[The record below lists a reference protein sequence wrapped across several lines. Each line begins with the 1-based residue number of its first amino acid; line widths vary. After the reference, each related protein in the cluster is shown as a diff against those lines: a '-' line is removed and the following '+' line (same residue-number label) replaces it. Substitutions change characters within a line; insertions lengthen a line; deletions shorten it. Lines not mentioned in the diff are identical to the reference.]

1 MSDAPVSPENGT
13 LDLSALSE
21 EQILA
26 FYGSL
31 FAMSAVD
38 RDMDEAESDLIFESL
53 DLDRL
58 SPDARR
64 SVLGLAIS
72 PPALDTCL
80 RQLAGTGT
88 EIRFGLMLNLV
99 ATALAD
105 DALDVAEHA
114 GLRHAQQVLGISD
127 EDVSLMHEQAYKAQL
142 AGVTHRPIRFVAG
155 ASAPGDSAATDEPSG
170 EA

>member
-1 MSDAPVSPENGT
+1 MSDASAASESRI
-13 LDLSALSE
+13 LDLSSLSE
-21 EQILA
+21 EQTLA

-53 DLDRL
+53 DLDSL

-80 RQLAGTGT
+80 RQLAGADR

-127 EDVSLMHEQAYKAQL
+127 EDVSMMHEQAYKAQL
-142 AGVTHRPIRFVAG
+142 AGQTQRPIRFEDPAQQ
-155 ASAPGDSAATDEPSG
+155 DEDDAA
-170 EA
+170 

>member
-1 MSDAPVSPENGT
+1 MSDASAASESRT

-21 EQILA
+21 EQTLA

-53 DLDRL
+53 DLDSL

-80 RQLAGTGT
+80 RQLAGAGR
-88 EIRFGLMLNLV
+88 EVRFGLMLNLV

-127 EDVSLMHEQAYKAQL
+127 DDVSRMHEQAYKAQL
-142 AGVTHRPIRFVAG
+142 AGVTQRPIRFE
-155 ASAPGDSAATDEPSG
+155 DSDEETPD
-170 EA
+170 ADA

>member
-1 MSDAPVSPENGT
+1 MSDAPASSENDT
-13 LDLSALSE
+13 LDLSSLSE
-21 EQILA
+21 EQTLA

-72 PPALDTCL
+72 PPSLDACL
-80 RQLAGTGT
+80 RQLAGTDA

-114 GLRHAQQVLGISD
+114 GLRHAQQVLGVSD
-127 EDVSLMHEQAYKAQL
+127 QDVSRMHEQAYKAQL
-142 AGVTHRPIRFVAG
+142 AGVTHRPIRF
-155 ASAPGDSAATDEPSG
+155 DESG
-170 EA
+170 EGDDDSDEQE

>member
-1 MSDAPVSPENGT
+1 MSDAPASPGNDT
-13 LDLSALSE
+13 LDLSSLSE
-21 EQILA
+21 EQTLA

-72 PPALDTCL
+72 PPALDACL
-80 RQLAGTGT
+80 RQLAGTDT

-105 DALDVAEHA
+105 DSLDVAEHA

-127 EDVSLMHEQAYKAQL
+127 EDVSRMHEQAYKAQL
-142 AGVTHRPIRFVAG
+142 AGVTQRPIRFAESDDEADDSSDAQ
-155 ASAPGDSAATDEPSG
+155 ASTSKA
-170 EA
+170 